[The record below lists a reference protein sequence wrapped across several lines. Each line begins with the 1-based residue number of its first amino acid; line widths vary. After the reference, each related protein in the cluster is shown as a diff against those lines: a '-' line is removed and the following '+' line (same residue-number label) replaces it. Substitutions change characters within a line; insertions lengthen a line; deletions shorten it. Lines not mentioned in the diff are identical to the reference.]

1 MGAAVI
7 QGPLKNNGLL
17 LFLQNMGRSGRL
29 NPKRTVPTALAG
41 VNYGIGASTTK
52 GFVPFDNASRRTSH

>member
-7 QGPLKNNGLL
+7 QGILKNRGFLL
-17 LFLQNMGRSGRL
+17 ILQSIGQGAL
-29 NPKRTVPTALAG
+29 TQKRTVPTALAG

>member
-7 QGPLKNNGLL
+7 QGLLKNKGLL
-17 LFLQNMGRSGRL
+17 LFLQNMGRGAL
-29 NPKRTVPTALAG
+29 TQKRTVPTALAG